1 MVSPDESDH
10 ELIVAAIGGDVA
22 AFGRL
27 VARYQRDA
35 VRIAALALGSA
46 TDADDV
52 AQDAFVKIHQA
63 LPRFDLTAPFRPWLY
78 RIVVNTAR
86 SSQRSSKRRHDLRLR
101 AAAVGAVGPPGRTST
116 DDGPA
121 DIAEHLDQRRRMI
134 EAINRLG
141 SDDRLILTYRWFD
154 QLSEAEMAEALDCPA
169 GTVKSRLSRA
179 MQRLRSEMTEMSE
192 P

>member
-1 MVSPDESDH
+1 MGPSSAESDH
-10 ELIVAAIGGDVA
+10 ELIVATIEGDVA

-35 VRIAALALGSA
+35 VRIAAVALGSA

-52 AQDAFVKIHQA
+52 AQDAFVKIYRA
-63 LPRFDLTAPFRPWLY
+63 LPGFDLTSAFRPWLY

-86 SSQRSSKRRHDLRLR
+86 TRQRTSRRQQNLRLR
-101 AAAVGAVGPPGRTST
+101 AAAAQPLAGADSY
-116 DDGPA
+116 DGPD
-121 DIAEHLDQRRRMI
+121 DIAVHLDQRRRVV

-141 SDDRLILTYRWFD
+141 PADRLILTYRWYE
-154 QLSEAEMAEALDCPA
+154 QLSEAEMAEALDCAA

-179 MQRLRSEMTEMSE
+179 MERLRTEMNEMSE